1 MNLLIIGAP
10 GVGKGTMSRF
20 LVAHYKLVHISTGD
34 MLRGAMKNK
43 TEIGL
48 KVQEYM
54 DAGNLVPDDII
65 HDMIVERFSQK
76 DINRGFLFDGYPRTV
91 AQAIDLENI
100 LKQLNMKID
109 AVLNLQLDDSIIIK
123 RITGRRTCPQCGS
136 IFNIYYDPSKV
147 ENVCDNC
154 GGELNIRGDDNEESL
169 KIRLNE
175 FAKNTAPVVDYYEK
189 QNIVHNINAD
199 QERDK
204 EFGDIQKVLEG
215 LK

>member
-34 MLRGAMKNK
+34 MLREAMKNK

-136 IFNIYYDPSKV
+136 IFNIYYDPPKV
-147 ENVCDNC
+147 ENVCNNC
-154 GGELNIRGDDNEESL
+154 GGELNVRGDDNEESL